1 MKISQRLVIFF
12 CLFFFVCN
20 VSGQTE
26 DQEKDQSKA
35 ACEVKVPTAFTPNG
49 DGQNDIL
56 YARGIK
62 VTNLQF
68 EIFNR
73 WGQMVFESK
82 QVSDGWDGTFGGQ
95 PLNSEVFVYYIR
107 ATCPDRTTIERKG
120 SVTLIR

>member
-1 MKISQRLVIFF
+1 MKITPLLLIFC
-12 CLFFFVCN
+12 CLLISVCN
-20 VSGQTE
+20 VFGQTE
-26 DQEKDQSKA
+26 DQEKDLSKS
-35 ACEVKVPTAFTPNG
+35 ACEVKVPSAFTPNG

-82 QVSDGWDGTFGGQ
+82 QVNDGWDGTFNGQ
-95 PLNSEVFVYYIR
+95 PLNSEVFVYYVR